1 MLKVRTETLFIHL
14 IYIFISVIISIYLI
28 GFNNLNPFNLDWLLT
43 NDQVGELIGWLD
55 YKNSKFSF
63 PLGNFEKPGLGLS
76 SIIFHGTIPLFAI
89 FFKTFFSHIENFQY
103 FSLWIF
109 ICIYLQGFLS
119 FLILKKFINE
129 DVICL
134 IGSIF
139 FVISPIF
146 VYRIGIHLS
155 LAAHWLILIYFLNHL
170 TKNRNYHLYN
180 ILIITIS
187 SGIHFYFTAILL
199 IINTIY
205 YFFNYKKIFFIKFF
219 LLNLIIL
226 SSFMYLLGYFVLPP
240 QDVIGFGYGQ
250 YKMNLLSIIDPGVTS
265 MGNKINWSILLPD
278 IHSNYGEHEGFNY
291 LGVGV
296 ILTFLIS
303 LIIFSDTFTKYKCK
317 ENYVILLIG
326 IILFFLAISNN
337 IHFGKFEIFSFTL
350 NKFIYGFFGMIRAS
364 GRLFWP
370 IYYFII
376 IFSLIF
382 IYKKYKAKSIFIIS
396 ILLTIQIIDLSL
408 GFKYYEFGKIFTK
421 DRKILKDDIWNEID
435 QEFKVISQT
444 FVKNQ
449 SNDFYNITHYL
460 VKSKIMSEIFYSA
473 RYNRKNM
480 TSLRYKNYTDLYNGK
495 LKDKIFLVSSL
506 SHLNHLKNLYLDQK
520 DIKFVNRDN
529 IWMLFKSNR
538 IEIKKDDLEKLEKIK
553 NKKIF
558 LKKKIEMKYPIYS
571 SEISFL
577 GMGWEKYNNENEPWT
592 DGPNSSLII
601 ELPDLDLEKDYFL
614 EMELENKKN
623 IKGEK
628 ITLEVFSLNLD
639 KVYKFDFENTNQTI
653 RLKLKN
659 KENVNKILLIDLKL
673 KGMLSEFDQMIS
685 PDERKIGLK
694 LKSIELVN

>member
-1 MLKVRTETLFIHL
+1 MPKVRTETLFIHL
-14 IYIFISVIISIYLI
+14 FYILISIIISVYLI
-28 GFNNLNPFNLDWLLT
+28 GFKSLNPFNLDWLLT

-89 FFKTFFSHIENFQY
+89 FFKTFFSYIENFQY
-103 FSLWIF
+103 FSFWIL
-109 ICIYLQGFLS
+109 ICIYLQGFIS

-129 DVICL
+129 NIICL

-139 FVISPIF
+139 FIISPIF
-146 VYRIGIHLS
+146 IYRIGIHLS

-180 ILIITIS
+180 ILIIAIS
-187 SGIHFYFTAILL
+187 SGVHFYFTAILL

-219 LLNLIIL
+219 FINLIIL

-240 QDVIGFGYGQ
+240 QDVIGYGYGQ
-250 YKMNLLSIIDPGVTS
+250 YKLNLLSIIDPGVAS
-265 MGNKINWSILLPD
+265 MGNKISWSLFLPD

-303 LIIFSDTFTKYKCK
+303 LLIFLKAFSDYKNK
-317 ENYVILLIG
+317 ENYIILFTG

-350 NKFIYGFFGMIRAS
+350 NKFIYGFLGMIRAS

-370 IYYFII
+370 IYYVII

-382 IYKKYKAKSIFIIS
+382 IYKKYKVKSTLIIS
-396 ILLTIQIIDLSL
+396 ILLAIQIIDLSP
-408 GFKYYEFGKIFTK
+408 GFKYYEFGKIFIK
-421 DRKILKDDIWNEID
+421 DRKILKDDIWSEID
-435 QEFKVISQT
+435 KEFKVISQT

-449 SNDFYNITHYL
+449 SNDFFNITHYL

-480 TSLRYKNYTDLYNGK
+480 IALRYKNYKDLYDGK

-506 SHLNHLKNLYLDQK
+506 SHLNHLKNLYSDQK
-520 DIKFVNRDN
+520 DIKFINRDN
-529 IWMLFKSNR
+529 IWMVFKSNR
-538 IEIKKDDLEKLEKIK
+538 IEIEKEDLEKFEKIE

-558 LKKKIEMKYPIYS
+558 LKKSVEMKYPMNS
-571 SEISFL
+571 NEISFL

-601 ELPDLDLEKDYFL
+601 ELPDLDSEKNYFL
-614 EMELENKKN
+614 KMEFENKKN
-623 IKGEK
+623 ITGEK
-628 ITLEVFSLNLD
+628 INLEVFSPNLE
-639 KVYKFDFENTNQTI
+639 KVYKFDFEDTNKVI
-653 RLKLKN
+653 KLKLKN
-659 KENVNKILLIDLKL
+659 KEKINKILIINLKL
-673 KGMLSEFDQMIS
+673 NGMVSEFDRMIS